1 MDFIEHIQD
10 RSFGL
15 LGFDTDEEFGG
26 VDYDEEVVTFPLYNL
41 SGQML
46 GYQTYRWNKSK
57 ASNKVDPRM
66 QRYFTRL
73 PREALAVYGLHL
85 LPEGYL
91 GPIFLVEG
99 VWEAIVGYFFGVP
112 CVAVLG
118 SDPKGLMNWVH
129 SIANPVVALVQPDS
143 AGQKL
148 KKYGKNGY
156 IQLEG
161 DLDDLFKNGGW
172 LGVPEELSNCY

>member
-1 MDFIEHIQD
+1 MDFIKHIQS
-10 RSFGL
+10 RSLGL
-15 LGFDTDEEFGG
+15 LGFDTDEGFGY
-26 VDYDEEVVTFPLYNL
+26 VDYEEEVVTFPLYNL

-46 GYQTYRWNKSK
+46 GYQAYRWDKD
-57 ASNKVDPRM
+57 KVRNNPNPRM

-73 PREALAVYGLHL
+73 PKETLAVYGLHL

-99 VWEAIVGYFFGVP
+99 VWEAIVGYFFDVP
-112 CVAVLG
+112 CLAVLG

-129 SIANPVVALVQPDS
+129 SISNPVIALVQPDS

-161 DLDDLFKNGGW
+161 DLDDIFTKRGGF
-172 LGVPEELSNCY
+172 GVPEELINLC